1 MENWVVVMEVLS
13 GDKDVEGL
21 FTVVLEGNL
30 VVIASDLEVNGEA
43 SVVNALCVVVW
54 SIVFVVMGA
63 AVVGLGVVVLS
74 LVICVISSVVVVG
87 GGATVVE
94 FAVVTGGVDALVGAG
109 VVMGSVGRGDVDPV
123 VEGGRVGNG
132 ASSPGTKHCTC
143 NLAPESSD
151 RRPIQYLS
159 SCGWNSLTNEIFP
172 IVLFCS
178 STLPF
183 KKHTFRITPDSCVLS
198 MITSILDPQ
207 PS

>member
-1 MENWVVVMEVLS
+1 MVLS
-13 GDKDVEGL
+13 GV

-30 VVIASDLEVNGEA
+30 VVIASDLEVNDDA
-43 SVVNALCVVVW
+43 SVVIASCVVVW
-54 SIVFVVMGA
+54 SEVFVMGA
-63 AVVGLGVVVLS
+63 AVVGLGVVALS
-74 LVICVISSVVVVG
+74 VVNCVVSSVVVVG
-87 GGATVVE
+87 DGAAVVG
-94 FAVVTGGVDALVGAG
+94 FAVATGSVDALVAAG

-159 SCGWNSLTNEIFP
+159 SFGWNSLTNDIFP

-178 STLPF
+178 STFPF
-183 KKHTFRITPDSCVLS
+183 KKHTLRITPDSCVLS

-207 PS
+207 PL

>member
-1 MENWVVVMEVLS
+1 MVLS
-13 GDKDVEGL
+13 GVL
-21 FTVVLEGNL
+21 TVVLEGNL
-30 VVIASDLEVNGEA
+30 VVIASDLEVNDDA
-43 SVVNALCVVVW
+43 SVVIASCVVVW
-54 SIVFVVMGA
+54 SEVFVMGA
-63 AVVGLGVVVLS
+63 AVVGLGVVALS
-74 LVICVISSVVVVG
+74 VVNCVVSSVVVVG
-87 GGATVVE
+87 DGAAVVG
-94 FAVVTGGVDALVGAG
+94 FAVVTCSVDALVAAG

-159 SCGWNSLTNEIFP
+159 SFGWNSLTNEIFP

-178 STLPF
+178 STFPF

-207 PS
+207 PL